1 MKYLQASEE
10 EEIIEGTSFAPAIGG
25 SFGVI
30 LVVIAVAVII
40 IYRRLVYVS
49 LCSLSKCKARIQLI
63 IVHTVNECEF
73 SEFSVNSDCAKL
85 EHPLQSVAF
94 VKKAKNK

>member
-30 LVVIAVAVII
+30 LVVIAVTVAVII

-49 LCSLSKCKARIQLI
+49 LFSLSKCKVRIQLI
-63 IVHTVNECEF
+63 IVNECEF

-85 EHPLQSVAF
+85 EHPLQSVVF

>member
-1 MKYLQASEE
+1 MFKFNHLLGLAFNLMVLFNNLILIWNILQASQEKEMIEE
-10 EEIIEGTSFAPAIGG
+10 TSSAPAIGG

-40 IYRRLVYVS
+40 IYRKLVCVS
-49 LCSLSKCKARIQLI
+49 F
-63 IVHTVNECEF
+63 F
-73 SEFSVNSDCAKL
+73 SRAKL
-85 EHPLQSVAF
+85 KHPLQSVEF